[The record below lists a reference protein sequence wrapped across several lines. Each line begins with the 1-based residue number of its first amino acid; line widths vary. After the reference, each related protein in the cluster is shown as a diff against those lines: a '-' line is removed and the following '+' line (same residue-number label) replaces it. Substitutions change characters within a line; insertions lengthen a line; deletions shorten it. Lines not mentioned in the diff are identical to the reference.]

1 MPFKKREK
9 GELQNCQEYRRLRS
23 TTLEYIPGWN
33 MFYSFRF
40 LFLSIITCFYV
51 LGPSCSQLQYPC
63 KPPYDKY
70 QFCDTSHP
78 IKTRAKSLI
87 SLLTLDEKIQQ
98 LSDNATQIS
107 RLGIPAYE
115 WWSESLHGI
124 ATNGPGISFNGTIQS
139 ATGFPQVILTAAA
152 FNRTLWREI
161 AKAVAVEARA
171 MYNLGQAGLTFF
183 APNINIFRDPRWGR
197 GQETPGEDPM
207 VTSAYAIEYVRGFQ
221 GQNQRGSKHPYRERR
236 FLNDDDQRS
245 GSLMLSACCKHYTA
259 YDLEKWGGH
268 TRYDFDAKVTNQDM
282 EDTYQPPFKSCIVQG
297 RASCLMCSYNRV
309 NGIPACADRDLLH
322 KARNDWG
329 FKGYITS
336 DCDAVATIF
345 ENNNFT
351 KTKEEAV
358 AVALKAGTDINCGTY
373 MLRHMKSAID
383 QGKVLEEDID
393 RALFNLFS
401 VLLQLGLFDGNPAR
415 RQFGNLGSQ
424 NVCSSEHKTLAL
436 EAAMQ
441 GIVLLKNNQKFLPWN
456 KNDVSSVA
464 IIGPMA
470 NTTNIGGDYT
480 GFSCNPE
487 SILQGLKNYVKDTF
501 YAAGCQDVPCNS
513 TAGIPEALSIAKEAE
528 YVIVVAGLDLSQETE
543 DLDRY
548 SLLLPGHQMAL
559 IRAVASVSKKP
570 VVLVLTG
577 GGPVDVSFAEGDQQI
592 ASIIWIGYPGETGGK
607 ALSQILFG
615 EYNPGGRLPM
625 TWYPESFTSIPMTD
639 MSMRA
644 DPSRGY
650 PGRTYRFY
658 TGERVYGFGH
668 GLSYTNFNYKILSA
682 PERLS
687 LSGQVKG
694 KSRRYILQGGG
705 NGLDYVHVDDVAY
718 CDSLRFYMQISIIN
732 NGDIDGSQVV
742 LLFSQVPKS
751 FTGAPEKQ
759 IVGFDRVHALA
770 YRSVETSILV
780 DPCEHLSIV
789 NEQGRKILPLGDHT
803 LMVEDLKHTLS
814 IEA

>member
-1 MPFKKREK
+1 
-9 GELQNCQEYRRLRS
+9 
-23 TTLEYIPGWN
+23 
-33 MFYSFRF
+33 
-40 LFLSIITCFYV
+40 
-51 LGPSCSQLQYPC
+51 
-63 KPPYDKY
+63 
-70 QFCDTSHP
+70 
-78 IKTRAKSLI
+78 
-87 SLLTLDEKIQQ
+87 
-98 LSDNATQIS
+98 
-107 RLGIPAYE
+107 
-115 WWSESLHGI
+115 
-124 ATNGPGISFNGTIQS
+124 
-139 ATGFPQVILTAAA
+139 
-152 FNRTLWREI
+152 
-161 AKAVAVEARA
+161 
-171 MYNLGQAGLTFF
+171 
-183 APNINIFRDPRWGR
+183 
-197 GQETPGEDPM
+197 M

-268 TRYDFDAKVTNQDM
+268 TRYDFDAKVTKQDM

-322 KARNDWG
+322 KARKDWG

-415 RQFGNLGSQ
+415 CQFGNLGSQ

>member
-1 MPFKKREK
+1 
-9 GELQNCQEYRRLRS
+9 
-23 TTLEYIPGWN
+23 
-33 MFYSFRF
+33 MFNFFRF
-40 LFLSIITCFYV
+40 LLLSIVTCFYV
-51 LGPSCSQLQYPC
+51 LGTSCSKLQYPC
-63 KPPYDKY
+63 NPPHDNY
-70 QFCDTSHP
+70 QFCDTSLP

-221 GQNQRGSKHPYRERR
+221 GQIQRGIKHRYRERR
-236 FLNDDDQRS
+236 YLKDDDDDERS
-245 GSLMLSACCKHYTA
+245 GSLMLSACCKHFTA

-268 TRYDFDAKVTNQDM
+268 TRYDFNAKVTRQDM

-322 KARNDWG
+322 KARKDWG

-415 RQFGNLGSQ
+415 HQFGNLGSQ
-424 NVCSSEHKTLAL
+424 NVCSSKHKTLAL

-456 KNDVSSVA
+456 KNGVSSIA

-528 YVIVVAGLDLSQETE
+528 YVIVMAGLDLSQETE

-607 ALSQILFG
+607 ALSHILFG
-615 EYNPGGRLPM
+615 EHNPGGRLPM
-625 TWYPESFTSIPMTD
+625 TWYPESFTSIPMSD

-694 KSRRYILQGGG
+694 KSRRYMLQGGG
-705 NGLDYVHVDDVAY
+705 NGHDYIHVDDVAY
-718 CDSLRFYMQISIIN
+718 CDSLRFYAQISIIN
-732 NGDIDGSQVV
+732 NGDLDGSHVV

-751 FTGAPEKQ
+751 FIGAPEKQ
-759 IVGFDRVHALA
+759 IIGFDRVHALA
-770 YRSVETSILV
+770 HRPVEASILV

-789 NEQGRKILPLGDHT
+789 NEQGSKLLPLGDHT

>member
-1 MPFKKREK
+1 M
-9 GELQNCQEYRRLRS
+9 
-23 TTLEYIPGWN
+23 
-33 MFYSFRF
+33 
-40 LFLSIITCFYV
+40 
-51 LGPSCSQLQYPC
+51 
-63 KPPYDKY
+63 
-70 QFCDTSHP
+70 
-78 IKTRAKSLI
+78 A
-87 SLLTLDEKIQQ
+87 
-98 LSDNATQIS
+98 DN
-107 RLGIPAYE
+107 R
-115 WWSESLHGI
+115 
-124 ATNGPGISFNGTIQS
+124 
-139 ATGFPQVILTAAA
+139 
-152 FNRTLWREI
+152 
-161 AKAVAVEARA
+161 
-171 MYNLGQAGLTFF
+171 
-183 APNINIFRDPRWGR
+183 
-197 GQETPGEDPM
+197 
-207 VTSAYAIEYVRGFQ
+207 
-221 GQNQRGSKHPYRERR
+221 
-236 FLNDDDQRS
+236 
-245 GSLMLSACCKHYTA
+245 
-259 YDLEKWGGH
+259 
-268 TRYDFDAKVTNQDM
+268 
-282 EDTYQPPFKSCIVQG
+282 
-297 RASCLMCSYNRV
+297 
-309 NGIPACADRDLLH
+309 
-322 KARNDWG
+322 
-329 FKGYITS
+329 YITS

-345 ENNNFT
+345 ENHNFT

-424 NVCSSEHKTLAL
+424 NVCSSEHKKLAL
-436 EAAMQ
+436 EAAIQ

-470 NTTNIGGDYT
+470 NTTKIGGDYT

-501 YAAGCQDVPCNS
+501 YAAGCHDVPCNS

-559 IRAVASVSKKP
+559 TKAVASVSKKP

-577 GGPVDVSFAEGDQQI
+577 GGPVDVSFAKGDQQI

-625 TWYPESFTSIPMTD
+625 TWYPESFTSIPMSD

-658 TGERVYGFGH
+658 TGDRVYGFGH
-668 GLSYTNFNYKILSA
+668 GLSYTNFNYILSA

-694 KSRRYILQGGG
+694 KFRRYMLHGGG
-705 NGLDYVHVDDVAY
+705 NGLEYIHVDDVGY
-718 CDSLRFYMQISIIN
+718 CNSLRFYVQISVFN
-732 NGDIDGSQVV
+732 NGDLDGSQVV

-751 FTGAPEKQ
+751 FIGAPEKQ
-759 IVGFDRVHALA
+759 IIGFDRVHALA

-789 NEQGRKILPLGDHT
+789 NEQGSKILPLGDHT
-803 LMVEDLKHTLS
+803 LMVEDLKHTLA
-814 IEA
+814 IET

>member
-1 MPFKKREK
+1 
-9 GELQNCQEYRRLRS
+9 
-23 TTLEYIPGWN
+23 
-33 MFYSFRF
+33 
-40 LFLSIITCFYV
+40 
-51 LGPSCSQLQYPC
+51 
-63 KPPYDKY
+63 
-70 QFCDTSHP
+70 
-78 IKTRAKSLI
+78 
-87 SLLTLDEKIQQ
+87 
-98 LSDNATQIS
+98 
-107 RLGIPAYE
+107 
-115 WWSESLHGI
+115 
-124 ATNGPGISFNGTIQS
+124 
-139 ATGFPQVILTAAA
+139 
-152 FNRTLWREI
+152 
-161 AKAVAVEARA
+161 
-171 MYNLGQAGLTFF
+171 
-183 APNINIFRDPRWGR
+183 
-197 GQETPGEDPM
+197 M